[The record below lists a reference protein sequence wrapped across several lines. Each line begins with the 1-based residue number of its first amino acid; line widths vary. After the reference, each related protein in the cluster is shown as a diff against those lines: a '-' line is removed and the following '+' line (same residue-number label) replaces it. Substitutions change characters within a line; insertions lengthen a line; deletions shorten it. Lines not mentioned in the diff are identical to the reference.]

1 MKRSIAYV
9 DSVYLGG
16 EGDDLGKDACQSLDA
31 QLSGF
36 VGDRHASF
44 EREAW
49 SGGDKQA
56 EGTRRRNERQWCAVS
71 AEELAEIS
79 LAMDLKE
86 PLTAGSLGANLCF
99 SGAPNLS
106 HLPKGSILRFPSGAE
121 LMVEEYNP
129 PCLPM
134 GEKLAAIHETNSGK
148 KLLDGAFS
156 LAGKCRRGVVGVIE
170 VPGMINAGDA
180 VEVIPYRSP
189 TWL

>member
-71 AEELAEIS
+71 AEELAE
-79 LAMDLKE
+79 
-86 PLTAGSLGANLCF
+86 
-99 SGAPNLS
+99 
-106 HLPKGSILRFPSGAE
+106 
-121 LMVEEYNP
+121 
-129 PCLPM
+129 
-134 GEKLAAIHETNSGK
+134 
-148 KLLDGAFS
+148 
-156 LAGKCRRGVVGVIE
+156 E
-170 VPGMINAGDA
+170 VSR
-180 VEVIPYRSP
+180 ES
-189 TWL
+189 